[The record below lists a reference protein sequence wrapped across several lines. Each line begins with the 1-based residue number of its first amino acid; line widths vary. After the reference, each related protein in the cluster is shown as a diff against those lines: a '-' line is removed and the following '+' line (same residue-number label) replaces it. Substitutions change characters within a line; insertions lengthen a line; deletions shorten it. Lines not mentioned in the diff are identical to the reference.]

1 MAQIVISGEIF
12 IDPANRAACLE
23 AGKKYQQGTREDE
36 PGCIDYVFSADP
48 LRDNVMV
55 VYERW
60 ADAASLELHFQHENY
75 FKMRET
81 FAKHGITGA
90 NVAKYR
96 INAEDS
102 VYVDG
107 VATAKFADER

>member
-1 MAQIVISGEIF
+1 MAEILIAGEIY

-23 AGKKYQQGTREDE
+23 AGKVYQQGTRNDE

-55 VYERW
+55 VFERW

-90 NVAKYR
+90 TVAKYR
-96 INAEDS
+96 VDATDS

-107 VATAKFADER
+107 VATASFPDER